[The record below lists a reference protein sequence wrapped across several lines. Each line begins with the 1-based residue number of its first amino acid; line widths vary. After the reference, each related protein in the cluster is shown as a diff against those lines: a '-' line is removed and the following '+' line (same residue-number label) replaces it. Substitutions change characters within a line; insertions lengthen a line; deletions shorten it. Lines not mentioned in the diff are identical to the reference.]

1 MKDTPHGLIKGE
13 VTGRVNWTDSEFSLQ
28 VTADIACY
36 TAGQF
41 TKLALYDD
49 SKNDCGNESR
59 NDSEDESGDD
69 KGEWIRRA
77 YSFVN
82 SPNHALGQQVMEFL
96 IIAVPEGQLSSRLE
110 RLQVGDDVYVGKS
123 PAGFM
128 TLDEIP
134 RYTKDLWLLSTG
146 TAIGPFLSL
155 IDEVETQQRFD
166 NVVLVHAVRTPAE
179 LVYQDKIQHLE
190 ERYQGKFHYVP
201 IVSREN
207 RKDTLRGRIPGLLK
221 SGDLVDAAG
230 IALTTERSFFY
241 LCGNPSMVKDTSA
254 VLNELG
260 YQKHSRRSAGHFNSE
275 NYW

>member
-13 VTGRVNWTDSEFSLQ
+13 VTGRINWTDSEFSLQ
-28 VTADIACY
+28 ITADIACY

-41 TKLALYDD
+41 TKLALYDG
-49 SKNDCGNESR
+49 SGG
-59 NDSEDESGDD
+59 DE
-69 KGEWIRRA
+69 GEWIRRA

-96 IIAVPEGQLSSRLE
+96 IIAVPDGQLSSRLD

-155 IDEVETQQRFD
+155 LDEVETQQRFD
-166 NVVLVHAVRTPAE
+166 NVVLVHAVRTSAE

-207 RKDTLRGRIPGLLK
+207 RKDTLRGRIPALLK
-221 SGDLVDAAG
+221 TGDLVNAAG
-230 IALTTERSFFY
+230 IALTTDYSFFY
-241 LCGNPSMVKDTSA
+241 LCGNPSMVKDTSE
-254 VLNELG
+254 VLIQLG
-260 YQKHSRRSAGHFNSE
+260 YQKHSRRSTGHFNSE